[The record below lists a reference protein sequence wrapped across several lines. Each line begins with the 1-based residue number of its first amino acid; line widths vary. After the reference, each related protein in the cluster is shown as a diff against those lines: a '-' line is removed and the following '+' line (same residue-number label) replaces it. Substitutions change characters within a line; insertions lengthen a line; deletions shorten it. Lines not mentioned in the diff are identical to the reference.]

1 MQLEEPSG
9 ATYAAAKTNRGVR
22 LRNVGQGETL
32 LAKLTF
38 HQGRRSPGAPKRTE
52 ANLAKLLRFPEVAN
66 RENKWWD

>member
-22 LRNVGQGETL
+22 LRKMGQGETL

-66 RENKWWD
+66 RESKWWG